1 MFNFPKCPKCGNTL
15 PIATGVCAICP
26 TSPLPGQED
35 QSARLAA
42 SAEVGQVEGT
52 TCSRCGYCHGS
63 VTCVSDDEAVAW
75 FDSQTEEF
83 LAALP
88 GYGEDGFTPRKAWN
102 AFFSSSPATEAA
114 PASSPAPVVA
124 GQGEGTKFPA
134 EPDFVVVRASN
145 LRLLRLELAAALER
159 AQIGLGKTEARSAF
173 RRLLS
178 LEASALSF
186 DDLLQRL
193 QEQGA

>member
-1 MFNFPKCPKCGNTL
+1 MHHLSICSKCGY
-15 PIATGVCAICP
+15 GH
-26 TSPLPGQED
+26 SSD
-35 QSARLAA
+35 
-42 SAEVGQVEGT
+42 
-52 TCSRCGYCHGS
+52 
-63 VTCVSDDEAVAW
+63 TCVTDDQVVAW
-75 FDSQTEEF
+75 FDSQSEEF
-83 LAALP
+83 LAVLP
-88 GYGEDGFTPRKAWN
+88 GYEDGLTPRRAWN
-102 AFFSSSPATEAA
+102 EFFSSSPATEAA
-114 PASSPAPVVA
+114 PASLPAPVVA

>member
-1 MFNFPKCPKCGNTL
+1 MFNFPKCPKCGATL
-15 PIATGVCAICP
+15 PIATGVCASCP
-26 TSPLPGQED
+26 ISPLSGQED

-102 AFFSSSPATEAA
+102 AFFAGNQTSSPMAVQVGQVEGTIHRPIGEYLVWLYAELA
-114 PASSPAPVVA
+114 RLDGMPSSPEYLSYRDC
-124 GQGEGTKFPA
+124 Q
-134 EPDFVVVRASN
+134 
-145 LRLLRLELAAALER
+145 AALRVYMRFVNHRLGR
-159 AQIGLGKTEARSAF
+159 A
-173 RRLLS
+173 
-178 LEASALSF
+178 
-186 DDLLQRL
+186 
-193 QEQGA
+193 